1 MDDPRDTTGPGPGGG
16 TPQAGRPA
24 GGTYEWL
31 SRGRELLAA
40 GDAQAA
46 ATVLRHAHEDEP
58 GSPDVLETLAR
69 AEFES
74 GRFEEA
80 RRLFAALVER
90 EPDSDYARFGLGA
103 SLVRLARAREAE
115 PHLALAAA
123 MRPDRSE
130 YVGLLQRARA
140 SLGRDRPDAGRPT

>member
-1 MDDPRDTTGPGPGGG
+1 MDVPHDDAPEGR
-16 TPQAGRPA
+16 RPA
-24 GGTYEWL
+24 GGAYEWL
-31 SRGRELLAA
+31 SRGRALLAA

-46 ATVLRHAHEDEP
+46 ATVLRHAHDDEP

-90 EPDSDYARFGLGA
+90 EPGSDYARFGLGA

-123 MRPDRSE
+123 MRPDRTE
-130 YVGLLQRARA
+130 YVALLDRARA
-140 SLGRDRPDAGRPT
+140 SLGRGRTASEGGDAPQEGSG

>member
-1 MDDPRDTTGPGPGGG
+1 MDVPHDDPADGR
-16 TPQAGRPA
+16 RPA
-24 GGTYEWL
+24 GGAYEWL
-31 SRGRELLAA
+31 SRGRALLAA

-46 ATVLRHAHEDEP
+46 ATVLRHAHDDEP
-58 GSPDVLETLAR
+58 ESPDVLETLAR

-90 EPDSDYARFGLGA
+90 EPGSDYARFGLGA

-115 PHLALAAA
+115 PHLALAAV
-123 MRPDRSE
+123 MRPDRTE
-130 YVGLLQRARA
+130 YVTLLERARA
-140 SLGRDRPDAGRPT
+140 SLGRGRTAGDPDGPTPEGPA